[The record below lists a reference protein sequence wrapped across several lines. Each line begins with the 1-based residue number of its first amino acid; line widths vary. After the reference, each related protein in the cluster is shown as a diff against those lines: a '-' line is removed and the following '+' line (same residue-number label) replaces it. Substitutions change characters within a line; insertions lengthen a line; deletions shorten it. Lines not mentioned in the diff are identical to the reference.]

1 MESTERRLPP
11 EPIDGHVRA
20 CIAFVRQAVGIELD
34 FSPETL
40 PVLDHYASNVRA
52 EIENRPE
59 LLPLTANAIGAYF
72 GEVVRGR
79 IPGFWRLP
87 SANVHDW
94 SVCSKVA
101 FLSFNPIGVAY
112 DALFRS
118 NEHEGPRSML
128 RVAAE
133 DREYLTRRLET
144 LPPVPEDEYF
154 LFSTRFEVIEVAAEA
169 LRARLEESGYSET
182 EYSEDDYDAELRP
195 LAF

>member
-1 MESTERRLPP
+1 VASNERDLVP

-20 CIAFVRQAVGIELD
+20 CIDYVRRAVGVELD
-34 FSPETL
+34 FTPETL
-40 PVLDHYASNVRA
+40 PVLDHYASTVRP
-52 EIENRPE
+52 EIESRPE
-59 LLPLTANAIGAYF
+59 LLLLATNAMGAYF

-94 SVCSKVA
+94 SVCCKVV
-101 FLSFNPIGVAY
+101 FLSFNPIGVAH
-112 DALFRS
+112 DATFRS
-118 NEHEGPRSML
+118 SDHEGPRSML

-133 DREYLTRRLET
+133 DREYLSRRLET

-169 LRARLEESGYSET
+169 LHARLEESGYSEVEYT
-182 EYSEDDYDAELRP
+182 EEDYESELLRP
-195 LAF
+195 L